1 MKMKELYKKEGF
13 ITAPGC
19 YDPLSA
25 LALQKI
31 GFKATYIGG
40 WAVGAHLGVTEPLT
54 TMTEFADII
63 RRIHHVADIPIAA
76 DMGAGFGLITN
87 MKRSVREFEDAGAE
101 IVHLEDQVVPK
112 RIGYHKGNQ
121 EYISV
126 DEMLLKIE
134 AAKSARRSDDFM
146 IIARTDAG
154 RKKGEPFQNMI
165 DRLNIYKTGGP
176 DMLMGFPHNEE
187 EMLAL
192 PKAVDYPLCYVASEG
207 LGGDAASGSRPCPT
221 PEEAKSY
228 GYSMIIYPLTP
239 VLASYSKLIQ
249 VYQRMYDTGKSG
261 MDPAETSRL
270 SKEIMSLISIDQL
283 ADLEINAD
291 KLK

>member
-1 MKMKELYKKEGF
+1 MNMKELYKKEGF
-13 ITAPGC
+13 IAAPGC

-25 LALQKI
+25 LAIQKI
-31 GFKATYIGG
+31 GFKAIYIGG

-54 TMTEFADII
+54 TMTEFADVI
-63 RRIHHVADIPIAA
+63 RRIHHVVDIPIAA
-76 DMGAGFGLITN
+76 DMGAGFGLVTN
-87 MKRSVREFEDAGAE
+87 IKRSIRSFEDAGAG

-112 RIGYHKGNQ
+112 RLSYHKGKQ
-121 EYISV
+121 DYIAA
-126 DEMLLKIE
+126 DEMLAKIE
-134 AAKSARRSDDFM
+134 MAKAARRSDDFM

-154 RKKGEPFQNMI
+154 RTKGDPFQNMI
-165 DRLNIYKTGGP
+165 DRLNIYKTVEP

-207 LGGDAASGSRPCPT
+207 LGGDAASGSRPCPS

-228 GYSMIIYPLTP
+228 GYAMVIYPITP
-239 VLASYSKLIQ
+239 VLASYSNLIQ

-261 MDPAETSRL
+261 MDPVETARL

-283 ADLEINAD
+283 AEIETKAG
-291 KLK
+291 K